1 MIKKQREMNITLSNL
16 IATVESTYKWRF
28 QETYIF
34 VFGEYEIVM
43 EDDGAVVFG
52 DLQELIA
59 SRVNS
64 CENSCS
70 TIHKGKVIII
80 LAQE

>member
-1 MIKKQREMNITLSNL
+1 ME
-16 IATVESTYKWRF
+16 EDTYS
-28 QETYIF
+28 I
-34 VFGEYEIVM
+34 FGEDFVVM
-43 EDDGAVVFG
+43 EDDGAAIFG